1 MGKQLRVS
9 ELDFDQIK
17 QNLIDFMSSS
27 EEFKDY
33 NFEGSAINT
42 IMDLLAY
49 NTHYEAIIANQLAQE
64 LSIETSN
71 NRNVVGLHA
80 KRMGY
85 TPRSYTAAR
94 TSVDIEVIN
103 PEGSPSVLTLGKNAS
118 FIATTGSET
127 YNFTNITP
135 KTISRNSDG
144 RYIFKDIMIY
154 EGTQKTFRYVV
165 DASSYRYEIPDAN
178 VDTNLLRV
186 FVQQSTTN
194 TSRVEYFKADRIT
207 KISDSSTAY
216 YLQMNARGKYEVRF
230 GDGILGK
237 KPDVGN
243 VIVLDY
249 IVTNGSLGNEITSI
263 AFNDI
268 IEGNSSTVLTQST
281 KTYGGA
287 EMESLASI
295 RFNAAKSTMVQDRAV
310 TEYDYVEVI
319 SEAYSV
325 GAISVWGGERND
337 PPVYGRVFISVKP
350 LDSDSVLTESNKQDI
365 KNYLTT
371 NKSITGMVPEFVDVD
386 YTYIEP
392 TITVYLDDAQIN
404 TSADYVKSLVIKEVI
419 SYSKTNL
426 EKFDKVFRFSKFSK
440 MIDDVDTSI
449 LSNITSI
456 RVAKRFT
463 PATDVY
469 DSWTIAFNNPL
480 TSGSITSTT
489 FNMQGSTADLRM
501 KDVNGVIQAVY
512 TENTVEKV
520 FVSDMGTVD
529 YSTGKISLNSTM
541 FTSYMGDY
549 IKISA
554 TPSSPDIISLRNT
567 ILEIDQDRI
576 GVSPIIESSN
586 NQDHKFVS
594 A

>member
-1 MGKQLRVS
+1 
-9 ELDFDQIK
+9 
-17 QNLIDFMSSS
+17 
-27 EEFKDY
+27 
-33 NFEGSAINT
+33 
-42 IMDLLAY
+42 
-49 NTHYEAIIANQLAQE
+49 
-64 LSIETSN
+64 
-71 NRNVVGLHA
+71 
-80 KRMGY
+80 
-85 TPRSYTAAR
+85 
-94 TSVDIEVIN
+94 
-103 PEGSPSVLTLGKNAS
+103 
-118 FIATTGSET
+118 
-127 YNFTNITP
+127 
-135 KTISRNSDG
+135 
-144 RYIFKDIMIY
+144 
-154 EGTQKTFRYVV
+154 
-165 DASSYRYEIPDAN
+165 
-178 VDTNLLRV
+178 
-186 FVQQSTTN
+186 
-194 TSRVEYFKADRIT
+194 
-207 KISDSSTAY
+207 
-216 YLQMNARGKYEVRF
+216 VRF

-337 PPVYGRVFISVKP
+337 PPVYGRVFISVRP